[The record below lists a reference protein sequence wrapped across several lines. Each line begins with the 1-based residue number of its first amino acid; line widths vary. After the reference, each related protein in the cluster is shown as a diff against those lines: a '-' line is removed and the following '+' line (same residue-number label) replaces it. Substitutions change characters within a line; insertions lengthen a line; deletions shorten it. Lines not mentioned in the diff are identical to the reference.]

1 MRRRDLLAATAGAI
15 AATALAGG
23 IAWAAIPGDG
33 GVIQGCYDSGGN
45 LKVVSAL
52 PCPKGYTALAWS
64 QRGSKGDKGETGD
77 PGNLALAG
85 RSCPTGSF
93 VTGFDSSG
101 DVVCATPAGG
111 GGGDDGG
118 DEPGELQ
125 VSPLEL
131 VFASTPVGAL
141 SDALVVT
148 FTNTT
153 PFDVAVPTAL
163 TGENA
168 SDFQVYGRAHVRHC
182 GSGAGGSSLSFS
194 VPCSPSCKRNTT
206 VPSNRLRGTTNNPP
220 EPKTEPDLAVT
231 THCWRPTTAIATR
244 GH

>member
-1 MRRRDLLAATAGAI
+1 MKRRDVLAAAVGAI

-23 IAWAAIPGDG
+23 IAWAAVPADG

-64 QRGSKGDKGETGD
+64 QQGPKGDKGEPGD
-77 PGNLALAG
+77 PGNVALAG

-118 DEPGELQ
+118 GGPGELQ

-141 SDALVVT
+141 SDALLVT
-148 FTNTT
+148 FTN
-153 PFDVAVPTAL
+153 PSPVDVTVQTVL

-168 SDFQVYGRAHVRHC
+168 GDFVRQGPVEVPRIAALVGVIAHNAEMYGI
-182 GSGAGGSSLSFS
+182 
-194 VPCSPSCKRNTT
+194 TT
-206 VPSNRLRGTTNNPP
+206 VYLRARNLVPP
-220 EPKTEPDLAVT
+220 ASE
-231 THCWRPTTAIATR
+231 RR
-244 GH
+244 